1 MMIHKLH
8 VGVGGRLS
16 SCFRLLCC
24 RRLIDDQQA
33 KAIGCFWRRVFVS
46 EEDRKTKKR
55 KNVKERKRWNLKE
68 TSNLSQ

>member
-16 SCFRLLCC
+16 SCLLCC

-46 EEDRKTKKR
+46 EESENKKKEKR
-55 KNVKERKRWNLKE
+55 KGEKTVEFERD
-68 TSNLSQ
+68 

>member
-16 SCFRLLCC
+16 SCLLCC
-24 RRLIDDQQA
+24 RRLIDDQQAQA

-46 EEDRKTKKR
+46 EESENKKKEKR
-55 KNVKERKRWNLKE
+55 KGEKTVEFERD
-68 TSNLSQ
+68 